1 MKKYRLLPVIAL
13 LSFTAHAELF
23 NVSYEFSDKHQY
35 QSTFQLPTNEPWS
48 FSTLETKKFTTG
60 WDVTK
65 TEEKDDLVYTPVHQ
79 IVDEGVRI
87 TARPV
92 DIELNT
98 YEFSV
103 QYFAEP
109 IVTPFKVGKLDT
121 FKVEQGYTSFNQTM
135 VLKENT
141 PVCNDKK
148 FCITLLSDS
157 TEQETESDEL
167 F

>member
-1 MKKYRLLPVIAL
+1 MKKHLLLPVIAL

-35 QSTFQLPTNEPWS
+35 QSTSLLPTNEPWS
-48 FSTLETKKFTTG
+48 FSTLETKQFITQ

-65 TEEKDDLVYTPVHQ
+65 TEKDDLVYTPVRQ
-79 IVDEGVRI
+79 VVEEGVRI

-92 DIELNT
+92 DIERNT
-98 YEFSV
+98 YAFFV

-109 IVTPFKVGKLDT
+109 IVTPFSVGERNA
-121 FKVEQGYTSFNQTM
+121 FKVEQAVTSFNQTI
-135 VLKENT
+135 VLIENT

-148 FCITLLSDS
+148 FCVTLLSDYP
-157 TEQETESDEL
+157 DEE
-167 F
+167 